1 MAESASDLDI
11 KKSYRK
17 LAIKLHP
24 DKNKHPQSS
33 EAFKKL
39 AKAFEVLSDTGKRKI
54 FDQTGSDPDSRGAP
68 SMSSS
73 GAGFGGANPR
83 MNPFMNMNGGMPQGF
98 MFDDD
103 ILNMFFGGPTAGFGG
118 NTFTFHF
125 GGPGGGAGFQGPRG
139 FGPRPTRQR
148 ANAHARDNQT
158 EHGKL
163 WDLITQLGPLLIV
176 FVPILLGTLFGESN
190 SNYNKLPKF
199 SFETSPMF
207 SQERFT
213 PTYRVP
219 YYVNPNSLESYSGGS
234 DRLLR
239 NLDKSVEQYY
249 VTDLR
254 NKCHREETL
263 KDRMIEDSYG
273 WFFVDNEKLERAQQ
287 LELKSCD
294 RQHTPQYIQQQQH
307 TQPPAHIKNLTPD
320 QLQNIYKRLQLLRS
334 QHGEN
339 AKQLPEFA
347 ELASVLT
354 QFSQYQRQLKARG
367 QMPQFQDKQSFTPM
381 QQQPQPQQQQQ
392 QQQQQQPP
400 QPNKP
405 GSFGPS
411 QIFSP
416 PHSQL
421 LKYQIAAF
429 KKFIQNQPIEPE
441 LANVINI
448 SFQQYNRQVG
458 EPNASLDH
466 QNGAFFKQQQQQ
478 QPQQKQHLKK
488 DPFVPVQK
496 PQIPQMQSAKAS
508 PMQPNQQLM
517 AGQPVM
523 MNQQPQARTPSAQ
536 PQQFHMPPQPPVI
549 KQEPPKQ
556 PPAKGLPPHAPAPL
570 EEMTKKYP
578 DVSNIITTVDPQVM
592 VDSFSLPRELP
603 PVPFE
608 FLDNPKSK
616 IITPS
621 LYPKP
626 LDIVQ
631 AAETEKLVNQ
641 LHFQQELDELEK
653 LKDED
658 EDYILEY
665 TLMTLLP
672 YQKAVRGHVVS
683 TVFHQNSLLTNHLPN
698 FSARVRGVNT
708 HDASITHALY
718 NQQKTMTALSKRN
731 MLEERQANILSV
743 SDDYK
748 KYLSSRKDKLSRIA
762 RGVHNFHAQ
771 TEKEEQRRV
780 ERNAKQRLQALKAND
795 EEAYIKLLDQT
806 KDTRITHILRQTTGF
821 LRTLI
826 ESVKVQQRD
835 TQEHMVHY
843 RRAESEEAPV
853 DEQDEEERENAD
865 YYSVAHR
872 VQEKIEKQPSILV
885 GGTLKE
891 YQIRGL
897 EWMVSLFNNHLNG
910 ILADEMGLGKTI
922 QTISLLTYITEVKK
936 IPGPFLVIVPLS
948 TLPNW
953 NLEFDKWAPSLKKIS
968 YKGSPQVRKEL
979 AFDVRAGNFNVLL
992 TTYEYVIK
1000 DKYLLSKVKWV
1011 HMIIDEGHRMKNTK
1025 SKLSSTLTEYYHSDY
1040 RLILTGTPLQNN
1052 LPELWA
1058 LLNFVLPKIFNSD
1071 KSFDDWFNTPF
1082 ANTGTQDK
1090 LELSEEETLLVIRRL
1105 HKVLRPFLLRRLKK
1119 DVEKSLPNKV
1129 EKVIKCRKSGLQ
1141 VKLYHQMLKYN
1152 QLFVGDSDS
1161 KAPVGIKG
1169 MNNKLMQLR
1178 KICNHPFVFPA
1189 IEDMIN
1195 PSHENNDTIWR
1206 TSGKFE
1212 LLDRILPKFRAS
1224 GHRVLMFFQ
1233 MTQIMDI
1240 MEDFLRFRG
1249 MHYMR
1254 LDGDTKADDR
1264 TALLKDFNADDSP
1277 YFVFLLSTRAGG
1289 LGLNLQTADTV
1300 IIFDTDWNPHQ
1311 DLQAQDRAHR
1321 IGQKNEVRIL
1331 RLITSDS
1338 IEEYILERAHQK
1350 LDIDGKVI
1358 QAGKFDQKST
1368 SEEQEALLR
1377 QLLEA
1382 EENEK
1387 DEDEV
1392 LDDNDL
1398 NEILARNE
1406 DELKTFQKLDEERIE
1421 EAHGQPRL
1429 IAESEL
1435 PEIYNQE
1442 PEITDEA
1449 EEMLQYGR
1457 GTRERKVQHYD
1468 ENITEEQW
1476 LREINGYASDD
1487 DGARP
1492 KKSRKRRKK
1501 NDVVAE
1507 ELDGLVDEN
1516 GDLADFIDDDDEEVA
1531 HKKPKTAKRKLKV
1544 GSERSTRSPSELG
1557 DSAPQTPAGGFIA
1570 KKRKGR
1576 GQAASAPICRKE
1588 NFVPQELTME
1598 ERHSL
1603 QLQLN
1608 DILDQLLNMN
1618 SEDGRKLSAIFLTK
1632 PVKRIYPD
1640 YYVIIKNPIAF
1651 DGIKRRV
1658 QGEIYYN
1665 LEEFMYDLHL
1675 MFANARIYN
1684 QEGSV
1689 VYNDANDMEQEA
1701 LRLYA
1706 NIRDGATM
1714 DFTEFD
1720 ERFGLKRNPP
1730 AAVAGQPVNG
1740 SFVPEVA
1747 P

>member
-1 MAESASDLDI
+1 MDF
-11 KKSYRK
+11 
-17 LAIKLHP
+17 P
-24 DKNKHPQSS
+24 N
-33 EAFKKL
+33 
-39 AKAFEVLSDTGKRKI
+39 
-54 FDQTGSDPDSRGAP
+54 
-68 SMSSS
+68 
-73 GAGFGGANPR
+73 N
-83 MNPFMNMNGGMPQGF
+83 
-98 MFDDD
+98 
-103 ILNMFFGGPTAGFGG
+103 
-118 NTFTFHF
+118 
-125 GGPGGGAGFQGPRG
+125 
-139 FGPRPTRQR
+139 RQ
-148 ANAHARDNQT
+148 
-158 EHGKL
+158 
-163 WDLITQLGPLLIV
+163 P
-176 FVPILLGTLFGESN
+176 
-190 SNYNKLPKF
+190 
-199 SFETSPMF
+199 
-207 SQERFT
+207 
-213 PTYRVP
+213 
-219 YYVNPNSLESYSGGS
+219 
-234 DRLLR
+234 
-239 NLDKSVEQYY
+239 
-249 VTDLR
+249 
-254 NKCHREETL
+254 
-263 KDRMIEDSYG
+263 
-273 WFFVDNEKLERAQQ
+273 
-287 LELKSCD
+287 
-294 RQHTPQYIQQQQH
+294 TPQYLQQQQQH
-307 TQPPAHIKNLTPD
+307 QLPAHIKNLTPD

-354 QFSQYQRQLKARG
+354 QYSQFQRQLKAQS
-367 QMPQFQDKQSFTPM
+367 QMSQFQNKQGFSQFP
-381 QQQPQPQQQQQ
+381 QQPPQQHQEQHQPQPQ
-392 QQQQQQPP
+392 P
-400 QPNKP
+400 QPQSQQASRS

-411 QIFSP
+411 NIFSP
-416 PHSQL
+416 PQSQL

-448 SFQQYNRQVG
+448 SFQQYSRQFG
-458 EPNASLDH
+458 DPNASIVS
-466 QNGAFFKQQQQQ
+466 QNNSFLKQQQHKQKLQKEPAKQPLQPMQPMQSRKTPQMPHPQPMLNNQHMMMSQQQQHQQ
-478 QPQQKQHLKK
+478 QPNQTPVPPAQQF
-488 DPFVPVQK
+488 PVP
-496 PQIPQMQSAKAS
+496 
-508 PMQPNQQLM
+508 
-517 AGQPVM
+517 
-523 MNQQPQARTPSAQ
+523 
-536 PQQFHMPPQPPVI
+536 PQQTML
-549 KQEPPKQ
+549 KQEPLKQ
-556 PPAKGLPPHAPAPL
+556 QTAKMLPPHPPL
-570 EEMTKKYP
+570 PLDKMTEKYP
-578 DVSNIITTVDPQVM
+578 DVSNIIPIHDPQLV
-592 VDSFSLPRELP
+592 VDSYSLPEVAEVLP
-603 PVPFE
+603 YE
-608 FLDNPKSK
+608 YLGDAKSRV
-616 IITPS
+616 IIPS
-621 LYPKP
+621 LCPKP
-626 LDIVQ
+626 LDVVK
-631 AAETEKLVNQ
+631 AAEIKKLVDQ
-641 LHFQQELDELEK
+641 LRLEQELDQLKK
-653 LKDED
+653 LKEED
-658 EDYILEY
+658 VSYTFEY
-665 TLMTLLP
+665 TLMSLLP

-698 FSARVRGVNT
+698 FSARARSINT
-708 HDASITHALY
+708 HDASVAHALY
-718 NQQKTMTALSKRN
+718 NQQRTVTALSQKTKIQ
-731 MLEERQANILSV
+731 ERQANILSV
-743 SDDYK
+743 SDDFK
-748 KYLSSRKDKLSRIA
+748 KYLSTRKDRLSRIA
-762 RGVHNFHAQ
+762 RGVNSFHAQ
-771 TEKEEQRRV
+771 TEKEEQRRI

-806 KDTRITHILRQTTGF
+806 KDTRITHILKQTTGF

-826 ESVKVQQRD
+826 QSVKVQQRD
-835 TQEHMVHY
+835 TQEHMVHAHHIDPQY
-843 RRAESEEAPV
+843 TNA
-853 DEQDEEERENAD
+853 EEEDDDEKENAD

-872 VQEKIEKQPSILV
+872 IQEKIERQPSILV

-891 YQIRGL
+891 YQLRGL

-922 QTISLLTYITEVKK
+922 QTISLLTYIMEVKK

-968 YKGSPQVRKEL
+968 YKGSPQMRKEL
-979 AFDVRAGNFNVLL
+979 AYDVRAGNFNVLL

-1000 DKYLLSKVKWV
+1000 DKYLLSKIKWV

-1025 SKLSSTLTEYYHSDY
+1025 SKLSSTLTEFYHSDY

-1082 ANTGTQDK
+1082 ANTGSQDK

-1119 DVEKSLPNKV
+1119 DVEKSLPNKI
-1129 EKVIKCRKSGLQ
+1129 ERVIKCRKSGLQ
-1141 VKLYHQMLKYN
+1141 TKLYHQMLKYN
-1152 QLFVGDSDS
+1152 QLFIGDSDS

-1178 KICNHPFVFPA
+1178 KICNHPYVFPA

-1206 TSGKFE
+1206 VSGKFE

-1254 LDGDTKADDR
+1254 LDGDTRADDR
-1264 TALLKDFNADDSP
+1264 TALLKDFNSEDSP

-1382 EENEK
+1382 EENER

-1392 LDDNDL
+1392 LEDKEL

-1406 DELKTFQKLDEERIE
+1406 DELQLFNKIDEERSDNSL
-1421 EAHGQPRL
+1421 GYPRL
-1429 IAESEL
+1429 ISESEL

-1442 PEITDEA
+1442 PEITDDV
-1449 EEMLQYGR
+1449 EEMLHYGR
-1457 GTRERKVQHYD
+1457 GTRERKVTHYD

-1476 LREINGYASDD
+1476 LKEIEGYASDD
-1487 DGARP
+1487 DDESRP
-1492 KKSRKRRKK
+1492 KKSRKRGRKPK
-1501 NDVVAE
+1501 TDTE
-1507 ELDGLVDEN
+1507 TLESSVDPN
-1516 GDLADFIDDDDEEVA
+1516 GDLADFIDDDEEGLSK
-1531 HKKPKTAKRKLKV
+1531 KKPKTAKRKQKS
-1544 GSERSTRSPSELG
+1544 GSARTTVSPPELG
-1557 DSAPQTPAGGFIA
+1557 DSAPQTPSGGGVAGK
-1570 KKRKGR
+1570 KKRSR
-1576 GQAASAPICRKE
+1576 GIPISAPICRKE
-1588 NFVPQELTME
+1588 NAMPPEMTME
-1598 ERHSL
+1598 ERHTL

-1608 DILDQLLNMN
+1608 EILDHLLTM
-1618 SEDGRKLSAIFLTK
+1618 SIDGRKLSTIFLTK
-1632 PVKRIYPD
+1632 PVKRVYPD

-1658 QGEIYYN
+1658 QGEVYWN
-1665 LEEFMYDLHL
+1665 LEEFIYDLHL

-1684 QEGSV
+1684 QEGSM
-1689 VYNDANDMEQEA
+1689 VYNDSRLMEDEA
-1701 LRLYA
+1701 LQMYR
-1706 NIRDGATM
+1706 NMKDGAEI
-1714 DFTEFD
+1714 DFDEFD
-1720 ERFGLKRNPP
+1720 KRFGLKRNPP
-1730 AAVAGQPVNG
+1730 SVVAGQQING
-1740 SFVPEVA
+1740 SVQIPGAVQ
-1747 P
+1747 